1 MNGSGFIRISVYLI
15 APEETRGQINVYT
28 GGGGGGVYTVTLRRG
43 VRIKVRNGVARS
55 LCEKVGQYVI
65 KIVVSRK

>member
-1 MNGSGFIRISVYLI
+1 MFTW
-15 APEETRGQINVYT
+15 E
-28 GGGGGGVYTVTLRRG
+28 GGGGLVYTVTLRRG

-55 LCEKVGQYVI
+55 LCEVVGQYVI